1 MKGGKRKGAGRP
13 KAKELKVVHSL
24 RAYPSLVLKLRKPL
38 QKVLDSA
45 VRDEIEMQEKE
56 DGKE

>member
-13 KAKELKVVHSL
+13 KAKELKVVYSL